1 MVCAPSAAR
10 NSSNSAIRPARRPTY
25 DMVHLRPA
33 VSGVS
38 RLRSLPTW
46 KAFPWPRENPRQL
59 SPRTQRRRLRKPAR
73 SKLRVQGRQSPRR
86 GLHLA
91 EIFAAGR
98 GRHPPG
104 RNHAPGEK
112 SRTSKR
118 KPILKPMHCPVI
130 LSEVS
135 ASRSEAL
142 TQSKDPMPAGTN
154 ASPRKEFSH
163 HSALTFARAACAAA
177 VLLLASL
184 AAAQTLTGTVK
195 NSTTNKPAA
204 GDEVVLLKLANGMEE
219 AGRTKADAQG
229 HFSFKLDDAQSPH
242 LVRAIHQEVTY
253 HRMAPP
259 GSTSVEL
266 EVYDVGKK
274 IDGISVV
281 ADVMRIQDATHGQL
295 EIVREFFVQ
304 NDSKPPRTQ
313 MNERNLEFY
322 VPNGAQII
330 EESASATTENGNPLK
345 SAPVPEGEKNRYS
358 FIFPLRPGQT
368 RFEVAYQLP
377 YSGSANLDP
386 KSVYPLEHFGVM
398 IPKAMQF
405 TAGQN
410 LAFKVSGEGTLEES
424 QAGGAQGQEQGQ
436 TSEGGPSPGGAQA
449 ASRPGGG
456 LGPPIDA
463 PDPLQKYR
471 WQILGSI
478 AAALILGGVYVA
490 VRQQSAARALARQ
503 TPGSGLRASIQED
516 EYDPAEVPATR
527 AARPTSM
534 LLEGLKEEL
543 FQLEV
548 ERRQGQITQAEY
560 EKAKSALDQTLERAL
575 KREAQKA

>member
-1 MVCAPSAAR
+1 M
-10 NSSNSAIRPARRPTY
+10 
-25 DMVHLRPA
+25 
-33 VSGVS
+33 
-38 RLRSLPTW
+38 
-46 KAFPWPRENPRQL
+46 KANC
-59 SPRTQRRRLRKPAR
+59 T
-73 SKLRVQGRQSPRR
+73 
-86 GLHLA
+86 
-91 EIFAAGR
+91 
-98 GRHPPG
+98 
-104 RNHAPGEK
+104 
-112 SRTSKR
+112 
-118 KPILKPMHCPVI
+118 VI

-142 TQSKDPMPAGTN
+142 TQSKDPVNFSAGKR
-154 ASPRKEFSH
+154 PRKEFSRNSV
-163 HSALTFARAACAAA
+163 SALVRTACAAAA
-177 VLLLASL
+177 VLLLTSL
-184 AAAQTLTGTVK
+184 ASAQTLTGTVK

-204 GDEVVLLKLANGMEE
+204 GDEVVLLKLGQGMEE

-242 LVRAIHQEVTY
+242 LVRAIHQDVTY

-259 GSTSVEL
+259 GTTSVEL

-274 IDGISVV
+274 IDGVSVV
-281 ADVMRIQDATHGQL
+281 ADIMRIQDAVQGQL

-304 NDSKPPRTQ
+304 NNSKPPRTQ
-313 MNERNLEFY
+313 MSERNLEFY
-322 VPNGAQII
+322 IPNGAQII
-330 EESASATTENGNPLK
+330 EDSASATTENGNPLK

-358 FIFPLRPGQT
+358 FIFPLRPGLT

-405 TAGQN
+405 TAANTAAGFKSGPYPNEPNATLEVASNTTAGQN
-410 LAFKVSGEGTLEES
+410 LAFKITGEGTLEES
-424 QAGGAQGQEQGQ
+424 QSGGAQGQGQEQS
-436 TSEGGPSPGGAQA
+436 SEGGQNPGGAQA
-449 ASRPGGG
+449 TSRPGGG

-471 WQILGSI
+471 WQILAGI
-478 AAALILGGVYVA
+478 AAALILGGIYVA
-490 VRQQSAARALARQ
+490 ARQQSAARTLARQ
-503 TPGSGLRASIQED
+503 APGSSASANMLEDDYAAAETNTRA
-516 EYDPAEVPATR
+516 

-548 ERRQGQITQAEY
+548 ERRQGQISQAEY

-575 KREAQKA
+575 KREAQKP